1 MKSLNIIFVD
11 EYIHTKEELNIYHDT
26 VERALGDAM
35 MLPKDLGLLENLT
48 IGQLFHLRDVVD
60 YYLEWAD
67 FEDDGEKA
75 NVFLFEVDKY
85 PAKELEEWH
94 QTIEG
99 GLGKTLFLPKDIDL
113 MQNVS
118 EAYLEYL
125 KDLFDFFINRKLEDE
140 GYFKD
145 TDDLDDE
152 ELDSIREDVVEEA

>member
-1 MKSLNIIFVD
+1 
-11 EYIHTKEELNIYHDT
+11 
-26 VERALGDAM
+26 
-35 MLPKDLGLLENLT
+35 
-48 IGQLFHLRDVVD
+48 
-60 YYLEWAD
+60 
-67 FEDDGEKA
+67 
-75 NVFLFEVDKY
+75 
-85 PAKELEEWH
+85 
-94 QTIEG
+94 
-99 GLGKTLFLPKDIDL
+99 